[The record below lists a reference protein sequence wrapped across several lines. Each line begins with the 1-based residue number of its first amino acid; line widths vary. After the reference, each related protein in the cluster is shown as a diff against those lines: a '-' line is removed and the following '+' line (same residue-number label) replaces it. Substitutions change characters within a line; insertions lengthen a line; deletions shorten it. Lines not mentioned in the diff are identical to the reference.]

1 MVSVSVSGAD
11 DSGTL
16 DSGEVTG
23 EDEVVTVVVDGADD
37 SGEVDGADEV
47 LTVVVDGDG
56 VSH

>member
-1 MVSVSVSGAD
+1 M
-11 DSGTL
+11 
-16 DSGEVTG
+16 
-23 EDEVVTVVVDGADD
+23 VTVVVDGADD